1 MIGNI
6 VKRSV
11 KTTIGLFI
19 YSFGVYL
26 TICAN
31 IGLAPWDCLSMG
43 ISAKTM
49 VSYGIVHT
57 ITSIIVLAIDLLLGE
72 KIGIGSILDAL
83 LVGNFIDFFR
93 YLDIVPTDKGLVF
106 GIVIMVIGLFICAWG
121 QFFYMSAGLGC
132 GPRDSLFVGLGKRV
146 KAVPIGVVQI
156 GVLGVVL
163 LIGWLL
169 GGPVGIGTVI
179 TTFGTGTAIQIVF
192 NALKFEPRNVEH
204 KDVIET
210 IRMCH

>member
-49 VSYGIVHT
+49 ISYGIVHT
-57 ITSIIVLAIDLLLGE
+57 ITSIIVLAIDPLLGE

-93 YLDIVPTDKGLVF
+93 FLDIVPTDKGLIF